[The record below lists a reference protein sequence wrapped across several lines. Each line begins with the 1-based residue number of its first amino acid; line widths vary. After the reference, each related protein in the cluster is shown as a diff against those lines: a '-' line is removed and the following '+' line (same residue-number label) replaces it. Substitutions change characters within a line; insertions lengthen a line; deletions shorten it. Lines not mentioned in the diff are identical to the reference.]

1 MRRRVRAE
9 LTAFWKKNMNTE
21 EMLKILVCPK
31 CGGALTALPGA
42 EKPEGFFCGHC
53 GVVYPIREE
62 IPVMLIE
69 EAIDRAS
76 WDAGTRVKENRS

>member
-9 LTAFWKKNMNTE
+9 LTAFWEKNMNTE

-42 EKPEGFFCGHC
+42 EKSEGFFCGHC

-69 EAIDRAS
+69 
-76 WDAGTRVKENRS
+76 

>member
-1 MRRRVRAE
+1 
-9 LTAFWKKNMNTE
+9 MNTE

-53 GVVYPIREE
+53 GVVYPCLLYTSPSPR
-62 IPVMLIE
+62 
-69 EAIDRAS
+69 DCS
-76 WDAGTRVKENRS
+76 

>member
-9 LTAFWKKNMNTE
+9 LTAFWEKNMNTE

-53 GVVYPIREE
+53 GVV
-62 IPVMLIE
+62 
-69 EAIDRAS
+69 
-76 WDAGTRVKENRS
+76 

>member
-9 LTAFWKKNMNTE
+9 LTAFWEKNKNTE